1 MAFYFTLDVIEKEY
15 ELCFNITFGIV
26 SAVTKVKR
34 KVVKLL
40 KSKSCY

>member
-26 SAVTKVKR
+26 SAVTKSQKEGGKIVE
-34 KVVKLL
+34 V
-40 KSKSCY
+40 